1 MPSRD
6 VIILAA
12 HPSGV
17 PKMSDFKKVTEEMA
31 ELEDGFLRVQ
41 SEYFSVDPYLRGKMS
56 GIKDSYFV
64 PFELNKP
71 VASLGVGK
79 VIESKIEGY
88 QPGDRVSCELQW
100 ATIVDTKPGAMFQ
113 KLQEGVSPQ
122 TALSVFG
129 LTGLTAHVGLLTVG
143 KLEEKEKGSTVLVT
157 GAAGA
162 TGNVVGQIAKLK
174 GYRVVGMAGTDEK
187 VNWLKNELQFDEVI
201 NYRTEEIAVALKEK
215 CNKGIDVYFDNVGG
229 EIFDTALPLMNR
241 FGVVI
246 NCGAI
251 STYNAKERL
260 TGPRV
265 EWLLITKSLR
275 MQGFIVSDFASEF
288 GNAIKDLSTWVQEG
302 KIQGKVTEFD
312 GSDAGVEH
320 IPDSFIKMMSGK
332 NIGKSVVK
340 I

>member
-1 MPSRD
+1 M
-6 VIILAA
+6 
-12 HPSGV
+12 
-17 PKMSDFKKVTEEMA
+17 
-31 ELEDGFLRVQ
+31 
-41 SEYFSVDPYLRGKMS
+41 
-56 GIKDSYFV
+56 
-64 PFELNKP
+64 
-71 VASLGVGK
+71 
-79 VIESKIEGY
+79 
-88 QPGDRVSCELQW
+88 
-100 ATIVDTKPGAMFQ
+100 
-113 KLQEGVSPQ
+113 
-122 TALSVFG
+122 
-129 LTGLTAHVGLLTVG
+129 GLLTVG